1 MTFRVIR
8 FKLTDDK
15 YEVLITNLSQEEFT
29 VDELKNIYAMRWGIE
44 TSFRNLKYSLS
55 LMLFHSKKTE
65 YILQEIFANLTM
77 YNFAQLITSHIT
89 VEQKR
94 KKHPYQV
101 NFSVAVQIC
110 RNFFL
115 KNISPSAVEALIL
128 QNLVPI
134 RRGVSNPR
142 KMTCKKP
149 VPSFQYRIS

>member
-65 YILQEIFANLTM
+65 YILQEIFLLTLLF
-77 YNFAQLITSHIT
+77 NQ
-89 VEQKR
+89 
-94 KKHPYQV
+94 
-101 NFSVAVQIC
+101 
-110 RNFFL
+110 
-115 KNISPSAVEALIL
+115 
-128 QNLVPI
+128 
-134 RRGVSNPR
+134 
-142 KMTCKKP
+142 
-149 VPSFQYRIS
+149 